1 MAANSSD
8 RANGSQILLTGEIS
22 KAFVNC
28 ESKLEDFCVVR
39 RNILDAIALAAQ
51 NSFSVIAVSMSGS
64 SHLRSALKTLR
75 PLCPTAKIVLLAQMH
90 EEAAALQLISST
102 TESLQPADDY
112 LICPVQPVRLYE
124 LLTDYHYE
132 KAVSYNHEKLKQLEK
147 LATED
152 ELTGLKNRR
161 YIREFSRQIIE
172 YARKENAQV
181 TLLVFDIDN
190 FKHYNDTYNHSVG
203 DEILRQAAILMQRS
217 CRRHDIIG
225 RIGGDEF
232 AVVFWDAPGTKKIK
246 TQSKSAERRSSA
258 ASHPKEPVFIAKR
271 FTKELENA
279 QLNSLGSQGK
289 GVLTISGGLAT
300 FPTDG
305 SNTEQLFK
313 QADKALLEAKRS
325 GKNRIYLVGEKKTDS
340 SIA

>member
-1 MAANSSD
+1 MAANLSNKAD
-8 RANGSQILLTGEIS
+8 ASQILLTGDIS
-22 KAFVNC
+22 KTFLNG
-28 ESKLEDFCVVR
+28 EPNLEDFCVVR

-51 NSFSVIAVSMSGS
+51 NSFSGIAVSMSGS
-64 SHLRSALKTLR
+64 SHLRSALRTLR

-90 EEAAALQLISST
+90 EEAEALELISST
-102 TESLQPADDY
+102 TENLRLANDY
-112 LICPVQPVRLYE
+112 LICPVQPARFYE
-124 LLTDYHYE
+124 LLTDYHYG
-132 KAVSYNHEKLKQLEK
+132 KAISYNREKLKQLEK

-161 YIREFSRQIIE
+161 YIREFSRQVIE

-217 CRRHDIIG
+217 CRRHDIVG

-246 TQSKSAERRSSA
+246 TQSKSAERRSNA
-258 ASHPKEPVFIAKR
+258 ADHPKEAVFIARR
-271 FTKELENA
+271 FTRELKNA
-279 QLNSLGSQGK
+279 QLNLLGSQGK

-305 SNTEQLFK
+305 STTEQLFE

-325 GKNRIYLVGEKKTDS
+325 GKNRIYLVGEQKADN
-340 SIA
+340 SIT